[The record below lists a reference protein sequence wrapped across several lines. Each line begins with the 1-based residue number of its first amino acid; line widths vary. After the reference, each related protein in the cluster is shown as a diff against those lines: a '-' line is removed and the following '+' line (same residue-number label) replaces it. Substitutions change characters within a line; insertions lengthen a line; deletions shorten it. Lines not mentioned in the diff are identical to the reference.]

1 MLVYLIQIT
10 LNLTLTYI
18 IYKWTLENLKTHRFN
33 RFYLLTAVILSLLL
47 PSISINSNTSL
58 PELQSSITE
67 ISEIIINPN
76 EIQKTETIF
85 NWAGLI
91 YLIYF
96 IGFGVSIYKFTN
108 SIIRLLNLKK
118 LGRQVKKDQQHFVLL
133 TSVKTPFTFAST
145 IYLPEF
151 TPIDMSDDIIQH
163 EIAHVKQKHSLDI
176 LLIEL
181 LHCFFWFHPIFFFF
195 KKSIAL
201 NHEFLADDEV
211 TSNRTNSAEY
221 LKLLLNQTYDNNEL
235 PLSSSFN
242 FNLTKKRFIMITRK
256 NNPLK
261 NALSITLACA
271 AITLTGITS
280 TQAQEKK
287 TKNEQTK
294 SAIQVDENAEPI
306 GGMPKFQQDF
316 ISKIHTNLIQKDD
329 NEKKSQIILQ
339 FNVDIDGSIV
349 DAQILRSNIGEK
361 ASKEILE
368 VLKNAE
374 KWKPAKIAGKAV
386 KSQFTLPI
394 IIEIPNTQPTSK

>member
-10 LNLTLTYI
+10 LNLALTYI

-33 RFYLLTAVILSLLL
+33 RFYLLTSVILSLLL
-47 PSISINSNTSL
+47 PLISINSNTSL
-58 PELQSSITE
+58 PELQSSITV

-76 EIQKTETIF
+76 EIQKTQTIF
-85 NWAGLI
+85 NWTTL
-91 YLIYF
+91 LYF
-96 IGFGVSIYKFTN
+96 MYFLGFGVSIFKFSN

-118 LGRQVKKDQQHFVLL
+118 HGRQVKKNRQHFLLL

-151 TPIDMSDDIIQH
+151 TPINMSDDIILH

-181 LHCFFWFHPIFFFF
+181 LHCFFWFHPIFSFF

-201 NHEFLADDEV
+201 NHEFLADEEV
-211 TSNRTNSAEY
+211 TSNRTNTTDY

-287 TKNEQTK
+287 TKNEQTDV
-294 SAIQVDENAEPI
+294 AIKVQEKAEYPE
-306 GGMPKFQQDF
+306 GMLAFQQYF
-316 ISKIHTNLIQKDD
+316 ISSVNTDLIKKEETQNKIL
-329 NEKKSQIILQ
+329 IILQ
-339 FNVDIDGSIV
+339 FNIETDGSIV
-349 DAQILRSNIGEK
+349 DAHILRSNANEEGNEMM
-361 ASKEILE
+361 LE
-368 VLKNAE
+368 VLKNSK
-374 KWKPAKIAGKAV
+374 KWKPAKMDGKAI

-394 IIEIPNTQPTSK
+394 TIQIDDNKTTS